1 MNIIKKLNDMRL
13 ERNLSVY
20 RLAEL
25 SGLTQSTLANTFSR
39 GIVPSLANLELMCE
53 AMGVTLAQFFTESES
68 AMLLTDEERELIY
81 NYRMLAP
88 DMKSAL
94 LAVTKSCPKIN

>member
-1 MNIIKKLNDMRL
+1 MDIIKKLNDMRL

-39 GIVPSLANLELMCE
+39 GVTPSLTNLELMCG
-53 AMGVTLAQFFTESES
+53 AMGTTLAQFFTESEHEI
-68 AMLLTDEERELIY
+68 LLTDGEQELVT

-88 DMKSAL
+88 EMKTAV
-94 LAVTKSCPKIN
+94 LAVMKSCPKNN